1 MEKLRCVLIS
11 LAGYEQ
17 GMLEGHCIVTLTP
30 QDGDRE
36 SLTLDLQVP
45 APEDSDDNV
54 LWARRVLAAAL
65 AEL

>member
-11 LAGYEQ
+11 MAGYES
-17 GMLEGHCIVTLTP
+17 GMLEGHAIITLTP

-36 SLTLDLQVP
+36 SATLDLQVP
-45 APEDSDDNV
+45 CPEKTEDNL
-54 LWARRVLAAAL
+54 LWARRVLAAVL

>member
-11 LAGYEQ
+11 LAGYES
-17 GMLEGHCIVTLTP
+17 GMLEGHVIITLTP
-30 QDGDRE
+30 TDADRE

-45 APEDSDDNV
+45 APEDSDDMRV
-54 LWARRVLAAAL
+54 WARRGLAAAL